1 MPASKSASSD
11 IPASR
16 NSVTSSSRPVL
27 TPSAVRTGKVY
38 LTVICTSSSI
48 TRFRDVSPKACVSMS
63 EPSSLRTSAR
73 DETTS
78 CDISV
83 IAASSSPDSSRKTYM
98 SRKPS
103 NISVSS
109 SASITLSACRQG
121 KPSPSAPAV
130 TSASITSAASFLCAM
145 WSGDSPKPS
154 STLASAPAATR
165 ICTNSLDPFSAA
177 ILRGVL

>member
-27 TPSAVRTGKVY
+27 TPSAIRSGKMY
-38 LTVICTSSSI
+38 LTVICTISPI
-48 TRFRDVSPKACVSMS
+48 TMFRDVSPKACVSMS
-63 EPSSLRTSAR
+63 EPSSLRASAR

-83 IAASSSPDSSRKTYM
+83 IAASRSPDSSRKTYK

-121 KPSPSAPAV
+121 ELSPSAPAA
-130 TSASITSAASFLCAM
+130 TSTSTTSAASFLRAM
-145 WSGDSPKPS
+145 SSGDSPKPS
-154 STLASAPAATR
+154 STLTSAPAATR
-165 ICTNSLDPFSAA
+165 ICTNSMDPFSAA
-177 ILRGVL
+177 ILRGVV